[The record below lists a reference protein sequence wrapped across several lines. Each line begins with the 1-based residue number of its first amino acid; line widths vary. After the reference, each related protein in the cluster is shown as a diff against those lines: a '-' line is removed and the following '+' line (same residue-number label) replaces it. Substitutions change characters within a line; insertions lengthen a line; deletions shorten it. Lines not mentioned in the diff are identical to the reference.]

1 MERWQAI
8 VEFRP
13 TLHDDRM
20 IDAKFTF
27 WARGADDAREMG
39 NRLADIT
46 ADGSTRVSSVSVT
59 RVVL

>member
-46 ADGSTRVSSVSVT
+46 RGG
-59 RVVL
+59 